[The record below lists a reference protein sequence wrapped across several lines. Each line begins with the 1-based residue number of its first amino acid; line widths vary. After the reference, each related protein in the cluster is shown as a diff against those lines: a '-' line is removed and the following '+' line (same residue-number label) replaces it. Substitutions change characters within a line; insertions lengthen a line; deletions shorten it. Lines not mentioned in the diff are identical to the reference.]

1 MDSMHGQHYKHKAR
15 IIDYERTSCA
25 GAGAIPDPG
34 TMNRTFDRIRDFS
47 SDLKMMETREFNYTG
62 DSWNK
67 NYNSTFDNR

>member
-34 TMNRTFDRIRDFS
+34 TMKRTFDRIRDFS

>member
-1 MDSMHGQHYKHKAR
+1 MDSMHGFHPKHKAR

-34 TMNRTFDRIRDFS
+34 TMEQNFNRHINFS
-47 SDLKMMETREFNYTG
+47 SDLKMMETRNFTYTG

-67 NYNSTFDNR
+67 NYNTFNNE